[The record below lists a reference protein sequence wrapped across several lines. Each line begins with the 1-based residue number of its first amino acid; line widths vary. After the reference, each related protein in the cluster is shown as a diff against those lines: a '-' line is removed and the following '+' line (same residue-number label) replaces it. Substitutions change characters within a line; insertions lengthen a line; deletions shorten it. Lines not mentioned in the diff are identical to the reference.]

1 VITHGLD
8 QWLEFCE
15 DELSLSLRF
24 SLERET
30 DKIPACNPSTVANWQ
45 EYFGKTFKVCMPF

>member
-1 VITHGLD
+1 MITHGLD